1 MKLKPYYIIEVE
13 TDIKRYLPRFSYAGR
28 YTKHIESAL
37 PVESLAEAE
46 RLAKKHD
53 GKIIKIK
60 RKGEYID

>member
-13 TDIKRYLPRFSYAGR
+13 TDIKRYIPKFSYAGR
-28 YTKHIESAL
+28 YTKYIDAALPIESF
-37 PVESLAEAE
+37 SEAE

-53 GKIIKIK
+53 GRIIKIK